1 MMNFIGILIIGL
13 YLAFS
18 AYFLYLFKQNDFD
31 LKKTLQAIKNKF
43 FKKCKICQMFKNTK
57 KTTETIKIKTEEGE
71 KEIEIVKGDMED
83 CDAPLGFPF
92 DICFDPENMT
102 EEDKELREK
111 LAEILRQRKQY
122 IIDGGKKKLIIPLEA
137 TQFLTKNLN
146 PLVNEYGEIII
157 IPKEKSILE
166 QLRHAVFTIK
176 NLDIELTDEVEIEL
190 TKNLEILKKL
200 ELAHYEQLEKIQK
213 TKRKSRAEKRK
224 QKKESQSVQNIKDKK
239 ENEENSIQNSN
250 TNNTSENNENVKT
263 EKKLTEEKLNN
274 TSENN
279 ENINIKEENTKAE
292 NIEKPKI
299 EENEKENK
307 NNEEKNE
314 NKNQHKIS
322 ENNNK
327 EPNENHIE
335 KNNIKENND
344 LTEKTMV
351 NIENEKNAVV
361 HAQHIETKLTETTEN
376 KKTQDNNQASKNSK
390 IKISFDIN
398 ELAKTKKEKTEENKN
413 ENISQKAK
421 LTSCENED
429 KNETKQNENDIKH
442 NANNNDE
449 NENNINEN
457 IITTASQKAELISHE
472 NEIKNEIKTNKMLN
486 QKKIDITTIQNFYK
500 KVLEYKHLFEPPI
513 FNEENLVKN
522 LQILNDRIG
531 LGLFFNNLAKTTP
544 LIYTDNKESVFAD
557 WKNIYIAFAMLYGAE
572 FKNVITALLK
582 LSMQEKIKFNEALA
596 YILSDYIDDH
606 FTGESNFCSIIV
618 ENTINNKLFRAYGAF
633 FLMKGFKLGLEQNQ
647 MDFFRS
653 FPYNSPYVIKNI
665 SKGLNLFEKK
675 YPVLVDKANQ
685 VLIK

>member
-1 MMNFIGILIIGL
+1 MTNFIGILIIGL

-92 DICFDPENMT
+92 DICFDPKNMT

-157 IPKEKSILE
+157 IPKEKPILE

-176 NLDIELTDEVEIEL
+176 NLDIELTDETEIEL
-190 TKNLEILKKL
+190 AKNLEMLKKL
-200 ELAHYEQLEKIQK
+200 ERAHYEKLEKIQER
-213 TKRKSRAEKRK
+213 KRKSRKERRE
-224 QKKESQSVQNIKDKK
+224 KKEKTLPEEKNNKNEKINKNSVNEEKKNINNFNNTEK
-239 ENEENSIQNSN
+239 ENTEQEKLIESSSNNNLTEKSKNISIENAKKSENIENKEIKSSIQNI
-250 TNNTSENNENVKT
+250 ENKKT
-263 EKKLTEEKLNN
+263 TE
-274 TSENN
+274 S
-279 ENINIKEENTKAE
+279 
-292 NIEKPKI
+292 NIENLDKDLTKQVI
-299 EENEKENK
+299 NNNIDDKEKEN
-307 NNEEKNE
+307 
-314 NKNQHKIS
+314 S
-322 ENNNK
+322 
-327 EPNENHIE
+327 
-335 KNNIKENND
+335 
-344 LTEKTMV
+344 
-351 NIENEKNAVV
+351 VV
-361 HAQHIETKLTETTEN
+361 HAQQTQIETKESKEN
-376 KKTQDNNQASKNSK
+376 KTIQNEQSSVKPKK
-390 IKISFDIN
+390 PRISFDIDK
-398 ELAKTKKEKTEENKN
+398 LTKTKKENIENKQEDKNKNNKKDNLSNNTDNINKNLEETSKKEENKENDYNEKDINKNLITTALQKAESISQKNEIENKN
-413 ENISQKAK
+413 EIEA
-421 LTSCENED
+421 
-429 KNETKQNENDIKH
+429 
-442 NANNNDE
+442 
-449 NENNINEN
+449 
-457 IITTASQKAELISHE
+457 
-472 NEIKNEIKTNKMLN
+472 NKMLN
-486 QKKIDITTIQNFYK
+486 QKKIDMTTIQNFYK

-531 LGLFFNNLAKTTP
+531 LSLFFNNLAKTTP
-544 LIYTDNKESVFAD
+544 LIYTDNKESIFAD

-582 LSMQEKIKFNEALA
+582 PSMQEKIKFNKALA
-596 YILSDYIDDH
+596 YVLFDYIDDH
-606 FTGESNFCSIIV
+606 FTGENNFCSILV
-618 ENTINNKLFRAYGAF
+618 ENIMNNKIFRAYGVF
-633 FLMKGFKLGLEQNQ
+633 FLIKGFKLGLSENQ

-653 FPYNSPYVIKNI
+653 FPYNSPYKIKTV